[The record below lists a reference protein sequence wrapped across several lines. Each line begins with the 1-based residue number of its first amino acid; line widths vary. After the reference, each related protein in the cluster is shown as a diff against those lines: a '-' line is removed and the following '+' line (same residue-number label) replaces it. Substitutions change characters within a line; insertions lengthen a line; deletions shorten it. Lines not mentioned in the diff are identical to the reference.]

1 MKKIFYL
8 LQDYNFFSDRSNV
21 VGGHIAHIIGVV
33 EAFQEFDYDVVIGTY
48 DRIPHWSDNQVRYW
62 LFEASKFPVPKVQ
75 ELIRQWLLTDQ
86 ILQAVAEEAPDFLY
100 VRWTTNLFFKRLR
113 SIYPNLPIVV
123 ECNTTL
129 GMHPGIS
136 RPGLLQRWLAGRI
149 DAGYINSAT
158 LISAVSAETRDL
170 LLRQH
175 PLLEPQRVVVNPNGV
190 DAGRF
195 RYMESTVKQRY
206 QIPQGKV
213 VMGWAGNFRS
223 WHRVDL
229 LVRAFQGLDSDDL
242 YLLIMGTGPADSE
255 NSLRSLAA
263 RSRSNQ
269 IIFTG
274 AVPFAEMPEYLS
286 ACDILVAPL
295 IPKFE
300 EKLHGSPIKLFE
312 YMSVGRAV
320 VASRIGQLCQVIDD
334 GRNGLLFEPDSK
346 EDLERILK
354 LLAED
359 RELREK
365 LGHSARSDVEEKH
378 SWKANVRRI
387 LAGLER
393 CNYCEVQ

>member
-48 DRIPHWSDNQVRYW
+48 DCIPHWSDNQVRYW

>member
-8 LQDYNFFSDRSNV
+8 LQDYGFFSDRSNV

-33 EAFQEFDYDVVIGTY
+33 EAFQELDYEVVIGTY
-48 DRIPHWSDNQVRYW
+48 DPITHWNGNQVRYR
-62 LFEASKFPVPKVQ
+62 LFETSKFPVPKVR

-100 VRWTTNLFFKRLR
+100 VRWTNNLFFKRLR

-195 RYMESTVKQRY
+195 RYLESTVRQRY

-213 VMGWAGNFRS
+213 VMGWAGNFRY

-229 LVRAFQGLDSDDL
+229 LIRAFQGLDSDDL

-263 RSRSNQ
+263 KSRSNQ

-274 AVPFAEMPEYLS
+274 AVPFAEMPVYLS

-295 IPKFE
+295 GPKFE
-300 EKLHGSPIKLFE
+300 NKLHLSPIKIYE

-354 LLAED
+354 LLAGD

-378 SWKANVRRI
+378 SWKANVQRI
-387 LAGLER
+387 LAGLGR
-393 CNYCEVQ
+393 CNYSEVQ